1 MKENRDRGRA
11 AFLSGGPFYV
21 PVLVLGLVIT
31 VLLTIAYSHRTEHL
45 LKKNALYLAGMYSER
60 LETVLR
66 DVRDRTAAVRTAV
79 VSLDGEVSEEKFE
92 ELASTLNM
100 GGEIMALALRKQDGA
115 VYRYPGNQM
124 IEEEE
129 WEREGLENLGTALAE
144 KMEKTGS
151 RRSVLTA
158 PLKMKDGRTV
168 LAIATPVVLEDGGE
182 NVFWGLCCALVD
194 VETVLSEA
202 GWYELAERGYD
213 YELWPEQVEAGPLAY
228 RGQVQGREPSYVDFS
243 VMGAKWRLFIM
254 PEKGWINWAE
264 CVSILLT
271 GVCVFLAVSYICYSS
286 RERKNLLEAI
296 ELDHEILRISTE
308 ESGLTVF
315 LYNWETKKLVFQ
327 NRGKTGKLCGEIL
340 ENIPDSMAEGMEDP
354 EMKRNYLHMF
364 QAVSSGERSA
374 SCIMRKQAENGVVW
388 ERVTLV
394 NPFPEKYKTT
404 KIIGII
410 QDITAEK
417 EIELED
423 EILRLSADYSG
434 LTVFLYNKG
443 TKELTFKNKGGWN
456 LGITAGARLNLKDM
470 EERFVRPESREEL
483 RRTFEETAET
493 GRESSCTIA
502 VIGFQEERW
511 KKITLLAPVSR
522 QSGSRQIIG
531 IAEDVTKERRREQ
544 QLIKEKAYMEAM
556 IGQSVFHLETNI
568 TRNRLL
574 SYNRIPVPEGE
585 NIRYEDFILEHV
597 AQIVYPED
605 APRVSEALK
614 CGSLKRVFYTEHEN
628 HFSMEYRRSRGDGYS
643 WCMANVYLTEIPETS
658 ELNAVIVSH
667 NNEEKK
673 KKELELLYKAERDAL
688 TGLYNRA
695 ACERNVNASLAI
707 GPKSMRSAF
716 LLVDLD
722 NFKEINDTM
731 GHIQGDLVLKE
742 IAVILKNSFRKT
754 DIVGRLGGDEF
765 IVFMRDVKSEDN
777 VRVSAEKLTQLL
789 VRTYRRGSAQVR
801 LSGSIG
807 IAMVPDC
814 GKNFKEL
821 YTCADRALYRVKY
834 AEKGGYSFARE
845 DGSRHACG
853 SEENGGHA
861 GKRQAETECP
871 DENEGKADKD
881 GGGRTDREGNS

>member
-1 MKENRDRGRA
+1 MKENRDRRRA
-11 AFLSGGPFYV
+11 AFFSGWPLYI

-31 VLLTIAYSHRTEHL
+31 VLLTIAYSHRTENL
-45 LKKNALYLAGMYSER
+45 LRKNALYLAGMYSER

-79 VSLDGEVSEEKFE
+79 VSLDGEVSEEEFQ

-100 GGEIMALALRKQDGA
+100 GGGILALELRRQDGA

-124 IEEEE
+124 VEEAE
-129 WEREGLENLGTALAE
+129 WEREGLKNLGTALEE
-144 KMEKTGS
+144 KMKKTGS

-158 PLKMKDGRTV
+158 PLRMKDGRTA
-168 LAIATPVVLEDGGE
+168 LAIATPVALEDGGE
-182 NVFWGLCCALVD
+182 NVFWGLCCALAD

-202 GWYELAERGYD
+202 GWHELAERGYD
-213 YELWPEQVEAGPLAY
+213 YELWPGQAEDGPLAY
-228 RGQVQGREPSYVDFS
+228 WGQVQGREPAYVDFS
-243 VMGAKWRLFIM
+243 VLGAKWRLFIV
-254 PEKGWINWAE
+254 PEKGWINWTG
-264 CVSILLT
+264 CVSIILA
-271 GVCVFLAVSYICYSS
+271 GVCVFLAVSYICHTS
-286 RERKNLLEAI
+286 RERKRLLEAV
-296 ELDHEILRISTE
+296 ELDHEILKISTE
-308 ESGLTVF
+308 ESSLTVF
-315 LYNWETKKLVFQ
+315 LYNWETKRLVFQ
-327 NRGKTGKLCGEIL
+327 TRGRSGKQSGEIL
-340 ENIPDSMAEGMEDP
+340 ENIPDSMAEGMEDR
-354 EMKRNYLHMF
+354 EMRRNYLHMF
-364 QAVSSGERSA
+364 QAVSAGDRSA
-374 SCIMRKQAENGVVW
+374 SCIIRKQAENGGIW
-388 ERVTLV
+388 ELVTLV
-394 NPFPEKYKTT
+394 NPFPEKYGTT

-434 LTVFLYNKG
+434 LTVFLYNKE
-443 TKELTFKNKGGWN
+443 TKELTFKNKGGW
-456 LGITAGARLNLKDM
+456 GISAGARLKMKDM

-483 RRTFEETAET
+483 RRTFEEAAGM
-493 GRESSCTIA
+493 GRESACTIA
-502 VIGFQEERW
+502 VTGFQEERW
-511 KKITLLAPVSR
+511 KKITLLAPMSR
-522 QSGSRQIIG
+522 QSGARQIVG

-544 QLIKEKAYMEAM
+544 QLLKEKAYMEAM

-597 AQIVYPED
+597 AQIVYQED

-614 CGSLKRVFYTEHEN
+614 CGRLTHVFYTEHEN
-628 HFSMEYRRSRGDGYS
+628 HFSMEYRRRRGDGYS

-731 GHIQGDLVLKE
+731 GHVQGDLVLKE

-777 VRVSAEKLTQLL
+777 VRASAEKLTQLL
-789 VRTYRRGSAQVR
+789 VRTYRRGGAQVR
-801 LSGSIG
+801 ISGSVG
-807 IAMVPDC
+807 IAMAPDC

-834 AEKGGYSFARE
+834 AEKGGYSFAGE
-845 DGSRHACG
+845 DGSSHACDSG
-853 SEENGGHA
+853 ENGGHA
-861 GKRQAETECP
+861 GERQAETGCP
-871 DENEGKADKD
+871 DENGGKADKD
-881 GGGRTDREGNS
+881 GRGWTVREGNS